1 MKQLNLG
8 APTIYTGSG
17 SLAALRNIPA
27 TRVFV
32 VTGGSSMFKNGAI
45 DAVQTLFSKKGCAVY
60 VHSGIRKNPD
70 THAVIAGLD
79 KMRSFAPDVVV
90 AIGGGSPLD
99 AAKVMMLLYEHP
111 HLALDTLPRTPL
123 PQARGKVTFVAVPS
137 TSGTGSEV
145 SRSAVVTYA
154 EQQLKVAFRTPY
166 FIPDVAILDPDL
178 TMSMPADLVA
188 ETGMDAM
195 THAIE
200 SYLNPNADE
209 FTRTLSIGAIGG
221 LFDYLPVSYR
231 DSTPESRAKV
241 HAYQSMAGIAFANS
255 GLGMVHGIAHALGG
269 QYDMGHG
276 LLNAIVLPYA
286 LQFDVAHDPGV
297 QVQLDG
303 LARQVGK
310 HDLIQALFDLNQALQ
325 IPGSLREAGVAAE
338 QFERDLDHLTVNALK
353 GPTAS
358 NPVPITPSQMTGLL
372 RRVFAGK

>member
-1 MKQLNLG
+1 
-8 APTIYTGSG
+8 
-17 SLAALRNIPA
+17 
-27 TRVFV
+27 
-32 VTGGSSMFKNGAI
+32 
-45 DAVQTLFSKKGCAVY
+45 
-60 VHSGIRKNPD
+60 
-70 THAVIAGLD
+70 
-79 KMRSFAPDVVV
+79 
-90 AIGGGSPLD
+90 
-99 AAKVMMLLYEHP
+99 
-111 HLALDTLPRTPL
+111 
-123 PQARGKVTFVAVPS
+123 GKVTFVAVPS

-145 SRSAVVTYA
+145 SRSAVVTYG
-154 EQQLKVAFRTPY
+154 EQQLKIAFRTPY

-178 TMSMPADLVA
+178 TMSMPPDLVA

-209 FTRTLSIGAIGG
+209 FTRTLAVGAIVG

-286 LQFDVAHDPGV
+286 LQFDVTHAPDV
-297 QVQLDG
+297 QAKLDG
-303 LARQVGK
+303 LARQVGQR
-310 HDLIQALFDLNQALQ
+310 DLIQALLDLNQALQ
-325 IPGSLREAGVAAE
+325 IPRTLREASVAAE
-338 QFERDLDHLTVNALK
+338 QFERDLDRLTVNALK

-358 NPVPITPSQMTGLL
+358 NPVPITSSQMSALL
-372 RRVFAGK
+372 RRVFAGG